1 MKNTFLLISCL
12 LWGSLHAQQL
22 SEIARPVPAALC
34 SEAPMPQ
41 DLAKKYARAEQ
52 ARQNK
57 FVTPQRETNSTIDSD
72 LLLKRRTY
80 LTAGK
85 EAFTLAFTPG
95 EQYTFCSPEYR
106 IINSSH
112 GREPIKSKEGK
123 FNPKKDRLSYAVLK
137 DGNEI
142 SIINQDHKAVDMS
155 DFQFTTNSEVI
166 RMEGNKIFMEMP
178 ILELAKGIHPMVHKV
193 KCTHTP
199 SGGTFTF
206 DILLSWPKKINMS
219 GELHAFALS
228 PLTDTKE
235 ELGLLCDLDTK
246 TLRVVSLPL
255 LIDGDGINGVDGRR
269 GHSGISGTDRKTYK
283 DSDGNTHVING
294 TCGTAGN
301 DGTDA
306 TDGTD
311 GGRFLFCISPE
322 MVATYGLDG
331 LVAFVDAGTGGVG
344 GKGGAGGRH
353 GNGSGCSG
361 KAPDG
366 RNGRDG
372 KNGRQGDF
380 LYVLTDVN
388 PFYQQIIPSAL

>member
-1 MKNTFLLISCL
+1 
-12 LWGSLHAQQL
+12 
-22 SEIARPVPAALC
+22 
-34 SEAPMPQ
+34 MPQ
-41 DLAKKYARAEQ
+41 ELAKKYARAEQ

-85 EAFTLAFTPG
+85 EAFTLSFTPG
-95 EQYTFCSPEYR
+95 EQYTFCAPEYR

-112 GREPIKSKEGK
+112 GREPIKGKEGK

-206 DILLSWPKKINMS
+206 DILLSWPKKMNMS

-228 PLTDTKE
+228 PLTDTEE

-255 LIDGDGINGVDGRR
+255 FLI
-269 GHSGISGTDRKTYK
+269 
-283 DSDGNTHVING
+283 
-294 TCGTAGN
+294 
-301 DGTDA
+301 
-306 TDGTD
+306 
-311 GGRFLFCISPE
+311 
-322 MVATYGLDG
+322 
-331 LVAFVDAGTGGVG
+331 
-344 GKGGAGGRH
+344 
-353 GNGSGCSG
+353 
-361 KAPDG
+361 
-366 RNGRDG
+366 
-372 KNGRQGDF
+372 
-380 LYVLTDVN
+380 
-388 PFYQQIIPSAL
+388 

>member
-1 MKNTFLLISCL
+1 MKNTFLLVSCL
-12 LWGSLHAQQL
+12 LWGSLQAQQL

-34 SEAPMPQ
+34 SEAPMPKEI
-41 DLAKKYARAEQ
+41 AKKYARAEQ

-85 EAFTLAFTPG
+85 ETYSIRFTPG
-95 EQYTFCSPEYR
+95 EQYTFCAPEYR

-112 GREPIKSKEGK
+112 GREPIKGKEGK

-137 DGNEI
+137 NGNEI
-142 SIINQDHKAVDMS
+142 TIINQDHKTVDMT

-166 RMEGNKIFMEMP
+166 RMEG
-178 ILELAKGIHPMVHKV
+178 
-193 KCTHTP
+193 
-199 SGGTFTF
+199 
-206 DILLSWPKKINMS
+206 KKMNMS

-269 GHSGISGTDRKTYK
+269 GHSGICGTDRKTYK

-331 LVAFVDAGTGGVG
+331 LVAFVDAGIGGVG